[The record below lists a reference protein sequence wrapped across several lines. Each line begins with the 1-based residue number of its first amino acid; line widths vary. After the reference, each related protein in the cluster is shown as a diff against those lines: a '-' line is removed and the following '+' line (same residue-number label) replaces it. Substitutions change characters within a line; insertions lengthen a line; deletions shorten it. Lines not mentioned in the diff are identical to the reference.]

1 LSGNF
6 YAHSLQLPDGTPRA
20 ESEWE
25 PLADHLRDVATLAKE
40 FADRFGAGEWGY
52 LAGLWHDIGKYQKA
66 FQRRLRD
73 RSIHAPHAG
82 VGAALAFQQDRQRGA
97 PLAFAI
103 AGHHTGLTNAV
114 DRSCDREPLQAVIK
128 GFGAVLP
135 EIQAAADPTI
145 LNPPLPEYPACLRS
159 ALSGRDRDGGMRL
172 LAFYTRMLFSA
183 LVDADR
189 LATAE
194 FYAKAEG
201 RRAKHAALQ
210 YDSIAQLRDR
220 LDGYIDNK
228 VAAAAQHAA
237 TPINAL
243 RTEVLNACRQA
254 AHRPPGIFSLTVPT
268 GGGKTLAG
276 MSFALR
282 HAAEHGQD
290 RVIVVIPYTS
300 IITQNANRYKEAL
313 SADGIHPD
321 NRNVLEHHSGIDE
334 LKLQKENPEQELR
347 RQTAAE
353 NWDAPVIVTTTVQFF
368 ETLFSDH
375 PSRCRK
381 LHRIARSVIILDEV
395 QTLPPGYLLP
405 ILESLRELVER
416 YGCTVVLSTA
426 TPPALRQRPS
436 LPDGLKN
443 VEPIIADE
451 RHLFRSPAARRV
463 HVDWRVETPTLYE
476 ELAAELAREQQVLAI
491 VHRRQDARDLAQLL
505 PEDGRYHLSALMCP
519 AHRMARIAQIERCL
533 REGAVCRLVATQLIE
548 AGVDVD
554 FPVVYRALA
563 GVDSLAQAAG
573 RCDREGKRTL
583 AAGKPA
589 GRFIVFL
596 APTSPPGETLRKA
609 LQTAQTLL
617 KLQGAD
623 ARLQEGLDLLNP
635 EHAELFFELFY
646 ASHQLDE
653 KNILGALAQLN
664 FATAARDFQ
673 LIDDGGMRTIVVPWG
688 EGRQRAE
695 RHRTTPSRE
704 TRRALQPFLVQ
715 VNQRYFDHLARR
727 GLVEVVDEV
736 LGLPTDLF
744 TGDWYSEEF
753 GLQTDPEAPI
763 DPDVLVV

>member
-1 LSGNF
+1 MAGNF
-6 YAHSLQLPDGTPRA
+6 YAHSLQTPDGIPRA

-25 PLADHLRDVATLAKE
+25 PLADHLRDVATLAQT
-40 FADRFGAGEWGY
+40 FAERFGAGEWGY
-52 LAGLWHDIGKYQKA
+52 LAGLWHDLGKYQQA

-82 VGAALAFQQDRQRGA
+82 VGAALAFRRDSRRGA

-103 AGHHTGLTNAV
+103 AGHHTGLTNTV
-114 DRSCDREPLQAVIK
+114 DRSCDREPLQAIIK
-128 GFGAVLP
+128 EFGTVLP
-135 EIQAAADPTI
+135 EIQTAAAPEI
-145 LNPPLPEYPACLRS
+145 LNAPLPEYPAWLRE
-159 ALSGRDRDGGMRL
+159 ALSGQDRQRDMRL

-201 RRAKHAALQ
+201 RPSNHAALQ
-210 YDSIAQLRDR
+210 YDGIDQLRDR
-220 LDGYIDNK
+220 LDAYIDNK
-228 VAAAAQHAA
+228 VTAAAQHAA

-243 RTEVLNACRQA
+243 RAEVLNACRQA
-254 AHRPPGIFSLTVPT
+254 ALRPPGIFSLTVPT

-282 HAAEHGQD
+282 HAAQHRQD

-313 SADGIHPD
+313 SVDGVHPD
-321 NRNVLEHHSGIDE
+321 ERNVLEHHSGIDE
-334 LKLQKENPEQELR
+334 LKRREENAEQELR
-347 RQTAAE
+347 RRTAAE

-405 ILESLRELVER
+405 ILEALCELVEH

-426 TPPALRQRPS
+426 TPPALRQRPA

-443 VEPIIADE
+443 VAPIIPDE
-451 RHLFRSPAARRV
+451 RQLFQSPAARRV
-463 HVDWRVETPTLYE
+463 QVEWRAETPTPYE
-476 ELAAELAREQQVLAI
+476 ELAAELAREHQVLAI
-491 VHRRQDARDLAQLL
+491 VHRRQDARELAQLL
-505 PEDGRYHLSALMCP
+505 PEEGRYHLSALMCP

-533 REGAVCRLVATQLIE
+533 REGAACRLVATQLIE

-589 GRFIVFL
+589 GRFVVFL

-609 LQTAQTLL
+609 LQTTQTLL

-623 ARLQEGLDLLNP
+623 PRLQEELDLLNP

-646 ASHQLDE
+646 ASHRLDE
-653 KNILGALAQLN
+653 KNILGSLAQLN
-664 FATAARDFQ
+664 FATAARDFR
-673 LIDDGGMRTIVVPWG
+673 LIEDDGMRSIVVPWG

-695 RHRTTPSRE
+695 RYRTVSSRE
-704 TRRALQPFLVQ
+704 TRRALQPYLVQ

-727 GLVEVVDEV
+727 GLVEVVDDV

-744 TGDWYSEEF
+744 TGDWYNEEF

>member
-1 LSGNF
+1 MLGNF
-6 YAHSLQLPDGTPRA
+6 YAHSLQTPDGTPRA

-25 PLADHLRDVATLAKE
+25 PLADHLRDVATLAEK

-52 LAGLWHDIGKYQKA
+52 LAGLWHDIGKYQQA

-82 VGAALAFQQDRQRGA
+82 VGAALAYRRESKRGA

-103 AGHHTGLTNAV
+103 AGHHAGLANAV
-114 DRSCDREPLQAVIK
+114 NRSCGPTPLQEVIK
-128 GFGAVLP
+128 EFAPFLP
-135 EIQAAADPTI
+135 EIQAVAEPEI
-145 LNPPLPEYPACLRS
+145 LNAPLPDYPCWLGE
-159 ALSGRDRDGGMRL
+159 ALSGQNRDRDMRL

-194 FYAKAEG
+194 FYAKGEG
-201 RRAKHAALQ
+201 KPAKHAALR
-210 YDSIAQLRDR
+210 YDGIAQLRDR
-220 LDGYIDNK
+220 LDAYIDNK
-228 VAAAAQHAA
+228 VAGPAQRAV

-243 RTEVLNACRQA
+243 RADVLTACREA
-254 AHRPPGIFSLTVPT
+254 AMQPPGIFSLTVPT

-282 HAAEHGQD
+282 HAAQNNQD

-321 NRNVLEHHSGIDE
+321 DRNVLEHHSGIDE
-334 LKLQKENPEQELR
+334 LKRQVENPEQELR

-381 LHRIARSVIILDEV
+381 LHRIARSVILLDEV

-426 TPPALRQRPS
+426 TPPALRERRS
-436 LPDGLKN
+436 LPIGLKH
-443 VEPIIADE
+443 VVPIIADE
-451 RHLFRSPAARRV
+451 RQLFRSPAARRV
-463 HVDWRVETPTLYE
+463 QVEWRVDVVTPYE
-476 ELAAELAREQQVLAI
+476 ELAAEMAREDQVLAI
-491 VHRRQDARDLAQLL
+491 VHRRQDARELAQLL
-505 PEDGRYHLSALMCP
+505 PEHGRYHLSALMCP

-533 REGAVCRLVATQLIE
+533 RERAVCRLVATQLIE

-573 RCDREGKRTL
+573 RCDREGKRTM

-589 GRFIVFL
+589 GRFIAFL
-596 APTSPPGETLRKA
+596 APTTPPGETLRKA
-609 LQTAQTLL
+609 LQTTQTLL
-617 KLQGAD
+617 KLQGVD
-623 ARLQEGLDLLNP
+623 ARLQEQLDLLNP
-635 EHAELFFELFY
+635 EHAELYFELFY

-653 KNILGALAQLN
+653 RNILGALSQLN
-664 FATAARDFQ
+664 FATAARDFR
-673 LIDDGGMRTIVVPWG
+673 LIEDGGMRSIVVPWG
-688 EGRQRAE
+688 EGRERAE
-695 RHRTTPSRE
+695 RYRIDPSRE
-704 TRRALQPFLVQ
+704 ARRALQPYLVQ
-715 VNQRYFDHLARR
+715 VNQPFFDHLVRR
-727 GLVEVVDEV
+727 GLIEVANEV

-744 TGDWYSEEF
+744 TGDWYSEEY

-763 DPDVLVV
+763 APDVLVI